1 MTIPIWVYAVV
12 VGIVISALMAIKT
25 GREERMLEMENIE
38 KEGEIYLTRLEQ
50 EKERREGERATAQ
63 QNTKRRDSTRVPSL
77 WLSYCAAEVAGS
89 SALSKSLSLIFTF
102 ASSISVCITSLIF
115 SFVNFEDFNS
125 FSI

>member
-50 EKERREGERATAQ
+50 EKERRGGERVTA
-63 QNTKRRDSTRVPSL
+63 
-77 WLSYCAAEVAGS
+77 E
-89 SALSKSLSLIFTF
+89 
-102 ASSISVCITSLIF
+102 
-115 SFVNFEDFNS
+115 
-125 FSI
+125 